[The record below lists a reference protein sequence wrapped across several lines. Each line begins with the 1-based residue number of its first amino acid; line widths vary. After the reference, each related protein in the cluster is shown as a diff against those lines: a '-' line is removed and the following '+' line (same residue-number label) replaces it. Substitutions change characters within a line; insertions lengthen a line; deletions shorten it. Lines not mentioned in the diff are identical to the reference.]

1 MTEQDLEPQFDRII
15 KAIQIV
21 PSMQDWMT
29 KALKWSRHEEQE
41 YQRQT
46 LSRLQVE
53 LSKVNLRLDALY
65 LDKLD
70 GKVSEQFWMEKSK
83 QWEADKARI
92 FEELNNCRVSDDQ
105 AYLQGVKILELAAK
119 AHELYKKQNSDEKN
133 KFLRILLSN
142 CTLDNGTVRP
152 VYRKPFDILAKG
164 VESKNWGE

>member
-1 MTEQDLEPQFDRII
+1 
-15 KAIQIV
+15 
-21 PSMQDWMT
+21 MQDWMV

-41 YQRQT
+41 YHRQT

-53 LSKVNLRLDALY
+53 LSKVNSRLDALY
-65 LDKLD
+65 MDKLD

-92 FEELNNCRVSDDQ
+92 LEELNNCRVSDDQ

-119 AHELYKKQNSDEKN
+119 AHELYKKQTSDEKN

-142 CTLDNGTVRP
+142 CTLENGTVRP
-152 VYRKPFDILAKG
+152 VYRKPFDILARG